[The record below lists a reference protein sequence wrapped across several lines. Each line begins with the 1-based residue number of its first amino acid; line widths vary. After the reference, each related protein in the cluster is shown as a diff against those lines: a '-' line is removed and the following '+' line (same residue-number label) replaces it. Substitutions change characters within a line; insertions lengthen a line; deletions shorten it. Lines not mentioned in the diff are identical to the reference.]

1 VVALLGVA
9 DVQFLGLSLDAVLSA
24 PGRPWEQSVSLSI
37 FARIRRAFRRCFGI
51 VPPPERR
58 IPLRNAHLGAPPKH
72 RPISRSTHLD
82 PPPESRVWGRAPPL
96 APPRRTEAV
105 PRPRSPTAPEA
116 GQALLEETRVQISEE
131 QRRRTANRVAQL
143 FTEGLARKRALK
155 DAKLKEEAD
164 RLQSSSAAPAR
175 SSSVTWPRKRPK
187 FYAVRKGRNVG
198 VYNTWEEC
206 EMQVRGVANEYKS
219 FGSFEEA
226 KAYVLGRRLNFMLHR
241 RPSKPRS
248 SFVGGKA
255 LRAELEVW
263 QDGFV
268 DSLRVECAL
277 DAMSDVNLARVEL
290 LHDVHEV
297 VGDKVKSSAGK
308 SSTLKV
314 LCISRGGLGS
324 ARAGCDQR
332 TASAFLRCS
341 ARHARSRR
349 PWR

>member
-1 VVALLGVA
+1 MQV
-9 DVQFLGLSLDAVLSA
+9 
-24 PGRPWEQSVSLSI
+24 
-37 FARIRRAFRRCFGI
+37 
-51 VPPPERR
+51 
-58 IPLRNAHLGAPPKH
+58 
-72 RPISRSTHLD
+72 
-82 PPPESRVWGRAPPL
+82 
-96 APPRRTEAV
+96 
-105 PRPRSPTAPEA
+105 
-116 GQALLEETRVQISEE
+116 SEE
-131 QRRRTANRVAQL
+131 QRRRTANRVTQL
-143 FTEGLARKRALK
+143 FTEGVARKRALK

-175 SSSVTWPRKRPK
+175 SSSATWPRKRPK

-206 EMQVRGVANEYKS
+206 KMQVEGVANEYKS

-277 DAMSDVNLARVEL
+277 DTMSDVNLARVEL

-297 VGDKVKSSAGK
+297 VGDQVKSSAGK
-308 SSTLKV
+308 TSYTREGTLKV
-314 LCISRGGLGS
+314 LYQGEVLILPALVATSAQLPRSCDVLLGMPGLDGLGVGLDDH
-324 ARAGCDQR
+324 RKEQR
-332 TASAFLRCS
+332 QPLMCFVGEKTLRTWWD
-341 ARHARSRR
+341 ANEGQAA
-349 PWR
+349 PAV